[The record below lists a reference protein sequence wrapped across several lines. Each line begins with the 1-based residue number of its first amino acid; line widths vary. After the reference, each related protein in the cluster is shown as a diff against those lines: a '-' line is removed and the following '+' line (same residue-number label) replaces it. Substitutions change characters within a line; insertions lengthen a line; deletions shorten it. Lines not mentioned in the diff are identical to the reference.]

1 MTHEELIQRISDRT
15 GLDSR
20 EAERAAFA
28 VLSVLGERLSR
39 RAAEELAEELPLR
52 IGGFLFGREHGQQFG
67 PDELHARVSARE
79 DIRLGFAIEHTAVVC
94 ETIAE
99 ALSPGAL
106 YRLREALPEDLARLF
121 AIHPRSPRF
130 ERTRADA
137 RRHTLAEGRPGSGR
151 PLYAAR
157 FDRAHTHSIALAD
170 NPHADTKLS
179 SSPGLTQEREQET
192 LASGKPGSTRPLSET
207 RS

>member
-28 VLSVLGERLSR
+28 VLSVIGERLSR
-39 RAAEELAEELPLR
+39 RAAEELAGELPIR
-52 IGGFLFGREHGQQFG
+52 IGGFLFGRDHGQEFG
-67 PDELHARVSARE
+67 LQELHARVAARE
-79 DIRLGFAIEHTAVVC
+79 DVRLGFAIEHTAVIC
-94 ETIAE
+94 ETVAE
-99 ALSPGAL
+99 ALSAGAL
-106 YRLREALPEDLARLF
+106 YCLRQALPEEMARLF
-121 AIHPRSPRF
+121 TLPPRAPRF
-130 ERTRADA
+130 ERIRVDA
-137 RRHTLAEGRPGSGR
+137 HRHTLAEGRPGSGR

-157 FDRAHTHSIALAD
+157 FDRAHSHSIALAD

-179 SSPGLTQEREQET
+179 SSPGLTQERERET
-192 LASGKPGSTRPLSET
+192 LATGKPGSDRPLSET